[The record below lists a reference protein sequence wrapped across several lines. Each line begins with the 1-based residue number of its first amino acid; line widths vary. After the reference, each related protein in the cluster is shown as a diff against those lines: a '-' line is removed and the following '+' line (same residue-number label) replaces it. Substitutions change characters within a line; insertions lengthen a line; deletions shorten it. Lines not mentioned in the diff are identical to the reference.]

1 MRVTKIYIFFQFVF
15 IGNIFSQGSEDFN
28 ITIPN
33 YKIAFSQY
41 HFLNV
46 VDSRDDTSNVGFIYN
61 KLKRK
66 TTLLQPQTPISG
78 RLAYIV
84 ENFADSSLKGEL
96 LLQIRKLRFVQRN
109 VDKADNG
116 YFFFRANLFKKEND
130 QYEKLA
136 HIDTLLI
143 VPNSDNSKKLEIEGS
158 LVIANFIT
166 KNMPLLPIQKEKI
179 SYQQIIKMDS
189 IEKSKTNAYS
199 FEKYTDGVYATFESF
214 KKQEPEYKEKKA
226 YFRGSE
232 LIKIKI
238 ISAKKIKIKADPNM
252 IYAVIEKGKIY
263 ISAESGYYE
272 GYKKNNDFYFI
283 EEVEMENN
291 INEVMPEDAL
301 MDGGLS
307 SLISKPKPKKIFF
320 EIKIDHVNGE
330 FTKGKRVYKY

>member
-199 FEKYTDGVYATFESF
+199 FEKYTD
-214 KKQEPEYKEKKA
+214 
-226 YFRGSE
+226 
-232 LIKIKI
+232 
-238 ISAKKIKIKADPNM
+238 AKK
-252 IYAVIEKGKIY
+252 
-263 ISAESGYYE
+263 
-272 GYKKNNDFYFI
+272 YFQ
-283 EEVEMENN
+283 
-291 INEVMPEDAL
+291 
-301 MDGGLS
+301 
-307 SLISKPKPKKIFF
+307 
-320 EIKIDHVNGE
+320 
-330 FTKGKRVYKY
+330 